1 MEGGGG
7 FEGIVQV
14 LHAIIFFFFSLWDK
28 EADVFKM
35 CTSFSKPRGCN
46 WKVTW
51 RLQGEYFLMFE
62 LQSDQPSL
70 RLQSNMSPVL
80 VEYKSHCACLLS
92 QSCRVYF
99 FFFHFLS

>member
-1 MEGGGG
+1 
-7 FEGIVQV
+7 
-14 LHAIIFFFFSLWDK
+14 
-28 EADVFKM
+28 M

-99 FFFHFLS
+99 FFFFSLFKLISFACINQWECAFGGIDV